1 MTELLTEKPPK
12 VVKIDNTYVY
22 VHFLQEVEQEIQQ
35 KAFVVNAGLD
45 TFSKAELFA
54 YTLLEARGNFSV
66 LPKPTSEETP
76 DDD

>member
-12 VVKIDNTYVY
+12 VVKVDNIYVY

-54 YTLLEARGNFSV
+54 YTLLEARGYFSV
-66 LPKPTSEETP
+66 LPEPTSEETP

>member
-1 MTELLTEKPPK
+1 MTGILTETPPK
-12 VVKIDNTYVY
+12 VVKVDNTYFY
-22 VHFLQEVEQEIQQ
+22 AHFLREVEQEIQQ

-54 YTLLEARGNFSV
+54 YTLLEARGYFSV
-66 LPKPTSEETP
+66 LPEPTSEETS